1 MKRSYYA
8 LAGVFCLTSV
18 GALGAIQ
25 APAALN
31 RVTGVVF
38 QDLNGNGT
46 NDFEPGLAGAF
57 VSLDGSER
65 AFRNITGSDGVFE
78 FLGVVDGPHEVCVE
92 PPGAVPPWTA
102 TSPSCVRF
110 TLAGGK
116 MGTSISL
123 AFGFDQDG
131 VEGCTRTQGYW
142 GSSPAGQTL
151 LATLV
156 AAEPGS
162 QMLLGSIGYSSTE
175 LQSILDSSVS
185 TPGPGSNALINLA
198 HQLIAAKAN
207 RLNGASAPQP
217 VLNAIATADT
227 LIGAK
232 DMSPVGSSP
241 QVDPASSEGASML
254 VQKTILDTY
263 NNGEAEGGPSKC
275 D

>member
-1 MKRSYYA
+1 MKRVNYV
-8 LAGVFCLTSV
+8 LAGVFCVGSV
-18 GALGAIQ
+18 GAFGAIQ

-31 RVTGVVF
+31 RVSGVVF
-38 QDLNGNGT
+38 QDLNGNGL
-46 NDFEPGLAGAF
+46 NESEPGLGGAF

-65 AFRNITGSDGVFE
+65 ISRNITGSDGLFE
-78 FLGVVDGPHEVCVE
+78 FLGVIDGEHEVCVE

-102 TSPSCVRF
+102 TTPACVRF
-110 TLAGGK
+110 TLEGGK

-123 AFGFDQDG
+123 AFGFDRE
-131 VEGCTRTQGYW
+131 VIEGCTRTQGYW

-156 AAEPGS
+156 AAQPGS
-162 QMLLGSIGYSSTE
+162 QMLLGSLGYSSTE
-175 LQSILDSSVS
+175 LQAILDSSVS

-207 RLNGASAPQP
+207 RLNGASAPQS
-217 VLNAIATADT
+217 VLDAIAAADT
-227 LIGAK
+227 LINGK
-232 DMSPVGSSP
+232 DMSPVGTSP
-241 QVDPASSEGASML
+241 QVDPASTEGAAML

-263 NNGEAEGGPSKC
+263 NNGDAEGGPSHC